1 MIPWASFS
9 SALAESRVPISSRRA
24 THWTLC
30 PRRREMALTV
40 KPSSF
45 TNEQITRASSRA
57 VSVRGGELA

>member
-1 MIPWASFS
+1 
-9 SALAESRVPISSRRA
+9 
-24 THWTLC
+24 
-30 PRRREMALTV
+30 MALTV